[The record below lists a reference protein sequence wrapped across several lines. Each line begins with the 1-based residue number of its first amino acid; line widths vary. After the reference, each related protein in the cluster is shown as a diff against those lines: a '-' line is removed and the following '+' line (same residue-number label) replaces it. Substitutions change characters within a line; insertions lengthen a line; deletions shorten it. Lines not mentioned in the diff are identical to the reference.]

1 MRSATGG
8 EAVKS
13 SEKRRIC
20 LFENAWNHKPVRGW
34 VAQHIGRAA
43 NACLNRKIAPT
54 NVSTQ
59 MTSSSESED
68 GLGASQ

>member
-1 MRSATGG
+1 
-8 EAVKS
+8 VKS
-13 SEKRRIC
+13 GEKRGIC
-20 LFENAWNHKPVRGW
+20 LFENAGNHKPVRGW
-34 VAQHIGRAA
+34 VAQRIGRAA
-43 NACLNRKIAPT
+43 NACLNRRIAPT

>member
-1 MRSATGG
+1 MRRATGG
-8 EAVKS
+8 EDVKS
-13 SEKRRIC
+13 GEKRGIC
-20 LFENAWNHKPVRGW
+20 LFENGWNDKPVRGW
-34 VAQHIGRAA
+34 VAQPIGRAA

>member
-1 MRSATGG
+1 
-8 EAVKS
+8 VKS
-13 SEKRRIC
+13 GEKRGIC
-20 LFENAWNHKPVRGW
+20 RFENAWNHKPACGW

-43 NACLNRKIAPT
+43 NACLNRKIAPR

>member
-1 MRSATGG
+1 MRRATGG

-13 SEKRRIC
+13 GEKRGIC

-34 VAQHIGRAA
+34 VALHIGRAA
-43 NACLNRKIAPT
+43 NACLNRKIVPT
-54 NVSTQ
+54 KVSTQ